1 MPANLRSADD
11 ANAQALVESYL
22 NTHPKATRAEAVA
35 AVPGAE
41 EVYEHLDEPA
51 EVYIVV
57 TEEKEYDET
66 PARDW
71 FYADPK
77 ADDLAA
83 RKAGYKEEN
92 VLELDDEDKLAQDSP
107 DPDHDV
113 VVTGKDRQERKEQVR
128 EEQLEVLEA
137 AEAAREKPADNVPD
151 EEREDDLDFDPA
163 DHNADKVVEHV
174 EKNPEQR
181 DAVLEAERQG
191 KNRKTVV
198 EALQD

>member
-22 NTHPKATRAEAVA
+22 NTHPEATRAEAIA
-35 AVPGAE
+35 AVGAE
-41 EVYEHLDEPA
+41 DTYDHLDAPSD
-51 EVYIVV
+51 VYIAQS
-57 TEEKEYDET
+57 EYKEYDET
-66 PARDW
+66 PNKDW

-83 RKAGYKEEN
+83 RKAGYKGEN
-92 VLELDDEDKLAQDSP
+92 EVELDDEAKLAQDSP

-128 EEQLEVLEA
+128 EEQIEVIEA
-137 AEAAREKPADNVPD
+137 AEAQRDEPAD
-151 EEREDDLDFDPA
+151 EDDEAYDPSE
-163 DHNADKVVEHV
+163 HNADEVVKHV
-174 EKNPEQR
+174 EENPDER
-181 DAVLEAERQG
+181 EAVLEAEKQG